1 MEDKKKKNTSV
12 SKKEEVSEKTED
24 INIIIDNNA
33 VSPDGMSSDFE
44 EKESKAGK
52 VVVIV
57 LLVIIAL
64 GLIAGGVYLALNKD
78 EEKPDIV
85 DVEPVEYKSSYKMNG
100 NSIQD
105 FDLYFLQL
113 NNEVKNKVYS
123 PLSIKYALA
132 MLNEGAKGD
141 SNKQIKAVI
150 GDYKTKKY
158 NVNEHMSFANAVF
171 LKNSFKESV
180 NESFVT
186 GLGDKFGAEVIYD
199 SFEKP
204 DAVNNW
210 VSEKTFNLVKNMTDD
225 ISQND
230 FILVNALA
238 INMEWNKRIQ
248 ASPENFM
255 DEYSVA
261 FAHEKYS
268 HYIPIYDALNPGE
281 IDFNDKKVK
290 ALEFGASIN
299 NYDIIKV
306 LGEDNIKKNI
316 SDGYTAWLKSDESC
330 GDDLPVD
337 EFVANYMKELG
348 ANYKQ
353 TISSTDFKLYDDENI
368 KVFSKEL
375 KTYEDTT
382 LEYVAIMPKK
392 ETLESYVKGLDAKKV
407 SAAIDSL
414 KDIKSENF
422 KDGVITKVTGFVP
435 VFNFDYELDL
445 IPSLKK
451 LGITNIF
458 DVSTADLT
466 GISSEN
472 SLFVDTVM
480 HKANIEFS
488 NDGIKAGAATMV
500 GGRGSVACGY
510 EYLYDVPVET
520 IDMTFD
526 KPYVFLI
533 RDKSSGEVWFIGT
546 VYEPTLK

>member
-12 SKKEEVSEKTED
+12 SKKEKVSEKTED

-33 VSPDGMSSDFE
+33 VSPDGMASDFE

-204 DAVNNW
+204 DVVNNW

-230 FILVNALA
+230 FVLVNALA

-268 HYIPIYDALNPGE
+268 HYIPIYDALTP
-281 IDFNDKKVK
+281 
-290 ALEFGASIN
+290 A
-299 NYDIIKV
+299 
-306 LGEDNIKKNI
+306 
-316 SDGYTAWLKSDESC
+316 
-330 GDDLPVD
+330 
-337 EFVANYMKELG
+337 M
-348 ANYKQ
+348 
-353 TISSTDFKLYDDENI
+353 
-368 KVFSKEL
+368 
-375 KTYEDTT
+375 
-382 LEYVAIMPKK
+382 
-392 ETLESYVKGLDAKKV
+392 
-407 SAAIDSL
+407 
-414 KDIKSENF
+414 
-422 KDGVITKVTGFVP
+422 
-435 VFNFDYELDL
+435 
-445 IPSLKK
+445 
-451 LGITNIF
+451 
-458 DVSTADLT
+458 
-466 GISSEN
+466 
-472 SLFVDTVM
+472 
-480 HKANIEFS
+480 
-488 NDGIKAGAATMV
+488 
-500 GGRGSVACGY
+500 
-510 EYLYDVPVET
+510 
-520 IDMTFD
+520 
-526 KPYVFLI
+526 FLAE
-533 RDKSSGEVWFIGT
+533 R
-546 VYEPTLK
+546 

>member
-1 MEDKKKKNTSV
+1 MEEKKKKNSSTV
-12 SKKEEVSEKTED
+12 KKEEVLENTGE

-33 VSPDGMSSDFE
+33 VSPDGMASDFE

-52 VVVIV
+52 VVVII
-57 LLVIIAL
+57 LLVITAL
-64 GLIAGGVYLALNKD
+64 GLIAGGVYLILNKE
-78 EEKPDIV
+78 EEKPDII
-85 DVEPVEYKSSYKMNG
+85 DVEPVEYKSSYKMSG

-132 MLNEGAKGD
+132 MLNEGTKGD
-141 SNKQIKAVI
+141 SNKQITAVI
-150 GDYKTKKY
+150 GDYKSKKY

-171 LKNSFKESV
+171 LKNSFMESV

-186 GLGDKFGAEVIYD
+186 NLTNKFGAEVIYD

-204 DAVNNW
+204 DIVNNW
-210 VSEKTFNLVKNMTDD
+210 VSKKTFDLVKNITDD
-225 ISQND
+225 ISEND

-238 INMEWNKRIQ
+238 IDMEWNKRIQ

-255 DEYSVA
+255 DEYSVS

-268 HYIPIYDALNPGE
+268 HYISIYDDLHPAE

-316 SDGYTAWLKSDESC
+316 SEGYTTWLNSGEGC

-348 ANYKQ
+348 ANYKT
-353 TISSTDFKLYDDENI
+353 TIASTDFKLYDDENI

-392 ETLESYVKGLDAKKV
+392 ESLENYVKGLDAKKV

-422 KDGVITKVTGFVP
+422 KDGVITKVVGFVP

-445 IPSLKK
+445 VSGLKK

-458 DVSTADLT
+458 DVNSADLT
-466 GISSEN
+466 GISSER
-472 SLFVDTVM
+472 SLFVDSAI

-488 NDGIKAGAATMV
+488 NEGIKAGAATMI
-500 GGRGSVACGY
+500 GGKGSVGCGY

>member
-1 MEDKKKKNTSV
+1 MEEKKKKNSSTV
-12 SKKEEVSEKTED
+12 KKEEVLENTGE

-33 VSPDGMSSDFE
+33 VSPEGMASDFE

-52 VVVIV
+52 VVVII
-57 LLVIIAL
+57 LLIIIAL
-64 GLIAGGVYLALNKD
+64 GLIAGGVYLILNKE
-78 EEKPDIV
+78 EEKPDII
-85 DVEPVEYKSSYKMNG
+85 DVEPVEYKSSYKMSG

-132 MLNEGAKGD
+132 MLNEGTKGD
-141 SNKQIKAVI
+141 SNKQITAVI
-150 GDYKTKKY
+150 GDYKSKKY

-171 LKNSFKESV
+171 LKNSFMESV

-186 GLGDKFGAEVIYD
+186 NLTNKFGAEVIYD

-204 DAVNNW
+204 DVVNNW
-210 VSEKTFNLVKNMTDD
+210 VSKKTFDLVKNITDD
-225 ISQND
+225 ISEND

-238 INMEWNKRIQ
+238 IDMEWNKRIQ
-248 ASPENFM
+248 ASPDNFM
-255 DEYSVA
+255 DEYSVS

-268 HYIPIYDALNPGE
+268 HYIPIYDDLHPAE

-316 SDGYTAWLKSDESC
+316 SEGYTTWLNGGEGC

-348 ANYKQ
+348 ANYKK
-353 TISSTDFKLYDDENI
+353 TIASTDFKLYDDENI

-392 ETLESYVKGLDAKKV
+392 ESLENYVKGLDAKKV

-422 KDGVITKVTGFVP
+422 KDGVITKVVGFVP

-445 IPSLKK
+445 VSGLKK

-458 DVSTADLT
+458 DVNSADLT
-466 GISSEN
+466 GISSER
-472 SLFVDTVM
+472 SLFVDSAI

-488 NDGIKAGAATMV
+488 NEGIKAGAATMI
-500 GGRGSVACGY
+500 GGKGSVGCGY